1 MSTNAKIAYQ
11 LFAFWF
17 CGFAAAA
24 HLTILVKVGPG
35 GFHRAAVIVLMLAS
49 FVISAIIGNGLF
61 NQFRRRRPENEDVRA
76 PEIV

>member
-1 MSTNAKIAYQ
+1 VSTNARIAYQ

-24 HLTILVKVGPG
+24 HLTILVKIGPG
-35 GFHRAAVIVLMLAS
+35 GFHRAAVILLMLAS
-49 FVISAIIGNGLF
+49 FVISAIIGNSLF
-61 NQFRRRRPENEDVRA
+61 NQFRRQPEDEDGRA